1 MVRAQPY
8 PICERCRSA
17 WMRGD
22 RNEQRKKRA
31 SGDKPLHGALLY
43 QTMLMTPKR
52 TWTSQGQKLNQIQVK
67 KTKPDS
73 VQLQCLRCWPT
84 GSTTGGLQ
92 HADNRSD
99 GASGEFWYDHK
110 TLVYQFAWFSTTHT
124 CTPHSHYACLSESY
138 WKGNH
143 FPCTSLATISMS
155 SIHLLILLLPCA
167 ATYC

>member
-1 MVRAQPY
+1 MSISLDERREEWAEKEEGRVEINPYTGLCCIKLCSWPQKEYELVRANSWIRFRLQ
-8 PICERCRSA
+8 
-17 WMRGD
+17 
-22 RNEQRKKRA
+22 KR
-31 SGDKPLHGALLY
+31 
-43 QTMLMTPKR
+43 
-52 TWTSQGQKLNQIQVK
+52 
-67 KTKPDS
+67 PDS

-92 HADNRSD
+92 YADNRSD
-99 GASGEFWYDHK
+99 GDSGEFWYDHK

-124 CTPHSHYACLSESY
+124 CTPHSHYACMSESY

-155 SIHLLILLLPCA
+155 SIYLLILLLPCA